1 MYELKQMAQ
10 KMLWKSKKQRLESGK
25 MQNHRQN
32 PPKLPK
38 KSPEQTTHHKNI
50 RNIESAKKPQEVK
63 KSKQNTGKRKSE
75 GKRLSN
81 RPSKHSVG
89 TKRTFKNVKHLLS
102 PSTDTTRTLFCP
114 FWSIMKDKFFKN
126 RLKNRRRRS
135 SETKTSQK
143 GEGLSEILPQM
154 QASRFWNYTLNMRVW
169 WRYMTESNPIA
180 NDWRNNAN
188 FLLQT
193 DCFTWNIFRQKTRK
207 NAQFYG
213 KATMKLHI

>member
-1 MYELKQMAQ
+1 MYELKQMAR
-10 KMLWKSKKQRLESGK
+10 KMLWKSKKQRLESEK

-38 KSPEQTTHHKNI
+38 KSPEQTTHHKKHTKY
-50 RNIESAKKPQEVK
+50 RKRKKPQEVK

-89 TKRTFKNVKHLLS
+89 AKRTFKNVKHLLS
-102 PSTDTTRTLFCP
+102 PSTNATRALFCP

-135 SETKTSQK
+135 SEAKTSQK

-154 QASRFWNYTLNMRVW
+154 QTFRFLKLRAQYARVMAIYD
-169 WRYMTESNPIA
+169 RIES
-180 NDWRNNAN
+180 D
-188 FLLQT
+188 
-193 DCFTWNIFRQKTRK
+193 RQWLKKQR
-207 NAQFYG
+207 QFS
-213 KATMKLHI
+213 ATNRLFHMKHF